1 MGTCSVVYTFGITE
15 YTWVCRGRPFVFV
28 TLDGSFFLYCDVL
41 ILIYL
46 SMGRVLDVLHCNI
59 KRYKSKTTTVTYRS

>member
-46 SMGRVLDVLHCNI
+46 SMGRVLDVVCYYIRPMDVYHLINRD
-59 KRYKSKTTTVTYRS
+59 K